1 MIELQVILG
10 VVIFG
15 FIALSVQLHW
25 RCKVLQG
32 QLDLYS
38 SHILTKVNELE
49 KNNNTLGKVMKI
61 FEEETQILR
70 RRSEKTAVKDRFH
83 RTPR

>member
-1 MIELQVILG
+1 MSELLIVFGVGFIILG
-10 VVIFG
+10 VQIFWNHR
-15 FIALSVQLHW
+15 IL
-25 RCKVLQG
+25 RK
-32 QLDLYS
+32 QLDLYT

-70 RRSEKTAVKDRFH
+70 RRSEKNAVKDRFH